1 MLELLDL
8 ICADTTEYNS
18 AEFDAKKMRWKAQG
32 RKGAHVQVSCPLHDS
47 HTVSGYGFILLE
59 DCEGTLGSAEQHVV
73 RICEDGTNWE
83 KLTNLELFSVSNR
96 LSRQPVLLESIQIS
110 EIILRSKNLDTWL
123 HILQNCNEVRGL
135 REVGVYDDIGT
146 KGWEYLAKALRVH
159 RPYYLQFRSNINLM
173 IHARSE
179 DLRIIWDDMLEGS
192 KFVVFTINRGWAKQ
206 EFLKGSE
213 DAENERNWTEL
224 LKGLQGTGEE
234 EKPHAAKNSGL

>member
-1 MLELLDL
+1 M
-8 ICADTTEYNS
+8 
-18 AEFDAKKMRWKAQG
+18 
-32 RKGAHVQVSCPLHDS
+32 
-47 HTVSGYGFILLE
+47 SGYGFILLE

-73 RICEDGTNWE
+73 SVFEEETNRE

-96 LSRQPVLLESIQIS
+96 LSRQPVLMESIQIS
-110 EIILRSKNLDTWL
+110 EISLMSKDPHGKNFDTWL
-123 HILQNCNEVRGL
+123 HILENCNEVRGL

-146 KGWEYLAKALRVH
+146 KGWEYLAKALRTH
-159 RPYYLQFRSNINLM
+159 QPYKLQFRSNTNLM

-192 KFVVFTINRGWAKQ
+192 RFVVFTINRGWAKQ

-224 LKGLQGTGEE
+224 LKGLQGTGGE